1 MIRLEKFDDYGYDRL
16 ISWVDNAE
24 SLMQFAGPAFT
35 FPLTREQLEK
45 SVNDENRHTF
55 TVVDSFCNK
64 AIGHAEIYLTWDC
77 AYLGRILIGEH
88 RLRGKGIGRQIVF
101 LLLDYAFTVLNRLKV
116 QLNVFDWNLP
126 AIKCYKSAGFDII
139 PGKTAERIVNGKT
152 WTVLSMA
159 LEREKWKGLQP
170 R

>member
-1 MIRLEKFDDYGYDRL
+1 
-16 ISWVDNAE
+16 
-24 SLMQFAGPAFT
+24 MQFAGPAFT

-77 AYLGRILIGEH
+77 AYLGRILIGEQ
-88 RLRGKGIGRQIVF
+88 RLRGQGTGKQIVF
-101 LLLDYAFTVLNRLKV
+101 LLLDYAFTELNRQKV
-116 QLNVFDWNLP
+116 QLNVFDWNIP
-126 AIKCYKSAGFDII
+126 AIKCYEKAGFDII
-139 PGKTAERIVNGKT
+139 PGKTAQRIVNGQT

-159 LEREKWKGLQP
+159 IDSEKWKRLQQ